1 MTERKTDEPVIP
13 AKPGLARTALTLLPL
28 QTLFRGGEAILPLL
42 LAAWFG
48 RGADT
53 DLYYLLAA
61 YFVFAAAL
69 VTGAFQDS
77 AVVPILVDVQ
87 ANEPSELAA
96 VAGSLLGHTLAVG
109 LALAIVMGGLAAGV
123 ALFSS
128 TLPVLA
134 LELVF
139 VMSLGLVATAVR
151 AFYVG
156 LLHARGRFLAHPL
169 ASGTGMWLALMAI
182 AAFRHALGVVVIPAA
197 LLMGELLAIVLLA
210 AFCARSLGLRVIP
223 HLGRP
228 EPVRR
233 IFGLVR
239 LELTGSLI
247 TRMNP
252 VIDQLMSRLAGVLGG
267 GTLLL
272 CANNVASLPNSI
284 LQATLLPAFLT
295 RLAEEVPRPVQ
306 FLATTKR
313 TLAVAVVL
321 LIATAAALTAF
332 RLPLCHLLFLHG
344 AMDNAGVAKIA
355 DIVPWSL
362 LGIAPFGALLLLSR
376 AHVACRNSRIM
387 PSMGVLNATCN
398 VVFNTLFVGRFGL
411 AGIALS
417 TSVTYVVV
425 AIVFWLRLPYR
436 SHELRASG

>member
-1 MTERKTDEPVIP
+1 
-13 AKPGLARTALTLLPL
+13 
-28 QTLFRGGEAILPLL
+28 
-42 LAAWFG
+42 
-48 RGADT
+48 
-53 DLYYLLAA
+53 
-61 YFVFAAAL
+61 
-69 VTGAFQDS
+69 
-77 AVVPILVDVQ
+77 
-87 ANEPSELAA
+87 
-96 VAGSLLGHTLAVG
+96 
-109 LALAIVMGGLAAGV
+109 
-123 ALFSS
+123 
-128 TLPVLA
+128 
-134 LELVF
+134 
-139 VMSLGLVATAVR
+139 
-151 AFYVG
+151 
-156 LLHARGRFLAHPL
+156 
-169 ASGTGMWLALMAI
+169 
-182 AAFRHALGVVVIPAA
+182 
-197 LLMGELLAIVLLA
+197 
-210 AFCARSLGLRVIP
+210 
-223 HLGRP
+223 
-228 EPVRR
+228 
-233 IFGLVR
+233 
-239 LELTGSLI
+239 
-247 TRMNP
+247 
-252 VIDQLMSRLAGVLGG
+252 
-267 GTLLL
+267 
-272 CANNVASLPNSI
+272 VASLPNSI